1 MHLTLKKGR
10 RVGWG
15 GVPGSSAAGGGE
27 AVKPGY
33 TYGYANNPE
42 GELNKLF
49 R

>member
-1 MHLTLKKGR
+1 M
-10 RVGWG
+10 
-15 GVPGSSAAGGGE
+15 PGSSAEGGGE